1 MWWKAPRV
9 LRWQKST
16 WGGRWVGHA
25 RTRAGFRA
33 YGVLR
38 FCSAREARGSHPR
51 SRKDEDPLALA
62 RGVRAALLAR
72 ARVLRV
78 VEAALVHLDDVRR
91 ALLRQGQVC
100 DAALLEALSRTVG
113 HRDEWLG
120 VDPIP
125 EAADR
130 AATLPLP
137 VVHAQV
143 LCVPVLAVRDLEV
156 DLFVSGAHRQLTR
169 LALV

>member
-1 MWWKAPRV
+1 MA
-9 LRWQKST
+9 
-16 WGGRWVGHA
+16 
-25 RTRAGFRA
+25 
-33 YGVLR
+33 
-38 FCSAREARGSHPR
+38 HPR
-51 SRKDEDPLALA
+51 RREDEDPLALA
-62 RGVRAALLAR
+62 RGVRASLLAR
-72 ARVLRV
+72 ARVLGV

-91 ALLRQGQVC
+91 ALLREVQVC
-100 DAALLEALSRTVG
+100 DAALLEPLSRTVG

-130 AATLPLP
+130 AAALPLP

-143 LCVPVLAVRDLEV
+143 LRVPVLAVGDLEV
-156 DLFVSGAHRQLTR
+156 DLLVSGAHRQLAR

>member
-1 MWWKAPRV
+1 M
-9 LRWQKST
+9 
-16 WGGRWVGHA
+16 GHE

-51 SRKDEDPLALA
+51 RRKDEDPLALA

-91 ALLRQGQVC
+91 ALLREGQVC

>member
-1 MWWKAPRV
+1 M
-9 LRWQKST
+9 
-16 WGGRWVGHA
+16 
-25 RTRAGFRA
+25 
-33 YGVLR
+33 
-38 FCSAREARGSHPR
+38 
-51 SRKDEDPLALA
+51 
-62 RGVRAALLAR
+62 
-72 ARVLRV
+72 

-91 ALLRQGQVC
+91 PLLREGQVC
-100 DAALLEALSRTVG
+100 DAALLQALSRTVG

-156 DLFVSGAHRQLTR
+156 DLFVSGAHWQLTR

>member
-16 WGGRWVGHA
+16 WGDRWVRHE

-33 YGVLR
+33 YGGFR
-38 FCSAREARGSHPR
+38 FWSARGGGSHPR
-51 SRKDEDPLALA
+51 RRKDEDPLALA

-72 ARVLRV
+72 ARVLWV

-91 ALLRQGQVC
+91 ALLREGQVC